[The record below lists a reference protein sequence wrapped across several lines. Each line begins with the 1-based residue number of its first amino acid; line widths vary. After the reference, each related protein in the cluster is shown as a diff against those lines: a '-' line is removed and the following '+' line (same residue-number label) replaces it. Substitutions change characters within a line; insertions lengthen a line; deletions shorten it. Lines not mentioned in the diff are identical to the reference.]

1 MGFLKKLQSENR
13 YVVFFFLY
21 IGFCISYIDRSAI
34 GLALPSVSK
43 DFNLAPTEMGVV
55 ISAFFIG
62 YSIMQIPG
70 GWLSDHFGSK
80 TVILVALTL
89 WSIFTFTTG
98 HASTLAGLLF
108 LRFVFGLCEGPYAG
122 SCYRAIAEY
131 FPRELRPAFTTG
143 ILSSNYIGSALAPV
157 VIVPLILW
165 FGWRGMFQI
174 LGIVGLIY
182 VFFYALFVKQ
192 TKPQEETK
200 EDKSKKNKYF
210 LHLLRFS
217 LIWKLILCAFCISCI
232 NKGLDAWMPTY
243 LIAERGINL
252 KAVGYLTPIPFIASF
267 LSTAVCGWVMNKYF
281 DKKENWMI
289 VICAALTAIFLY
301 FMYNAETIMWVVIFQ
316 CGVYFFKACILGTA
330 VAIVLKIVTGSIAGS
345 ASTLINMGGQVA
357 GFISPIIM
365 LTKINIM
372 STIEIPEPRCQLLP
386 WLNSCSIILPM
397 SRTFPPPRISAIT
410 NSEMLGTNTIV
421 MPLITPGTESGNIIL
436 RKVLAGVAPRSP
448 AASRRLWS
456 IFIRAL

>member
-34 GLALPSVSK
+34 GLALPAVSK
-43 DFNLAPTEMGVV
+43 DFDLAPTEMGVV

-143 ILSSNYIGSALAPV
+143 ILSSNYIGSAMAPV

-174 LGIVGLIY
+174 LGIVGLAY

-192 TKPQEETK
+192 TKPQEETE

-210 LHLLRFS
+210 LHLLKFS

-267 LSTAVCGWVMNKYF
+267 LSTAICGWVMNKYF
-281 DKKENWMI
+281 DKKENWVI
-289 VICAALTAIFLY
+289 VICAAMTAIFLY

-316 CGVYFFKACILGTA
+316 CGVYFFKACIMGTA
-330 VAIVLKIVTGSIAGS
+330 VAIVLKIVTGSIAGCT
-345 ASTLINMGGQVA
+345 STLINMGGQVA

-365 LTKINIM
+365 GYLVY
-372 STIEIPEPRCQLLP
+372 
-386 WLNSCSIILPM
+386 
-397 SRTFPPPRISAIT
+397 TFNGSFNAVFYYLMGVATLCAISALLIPT
-410 NSEMLGTNTIV
+410 RKEDMLD
-421 MPLITPGTESGNIIL
+421 LE
-436 RKVLAGVAPRSP
+436 K
-448 AASRRLWS
+448 
-456 IFIRAL
+456 

>member
-34 GLALPSVSK
+34 GLALPAVSK

-98 HASTLAGLLF
+98 HASTLSGLLF

-174 LGIVGLIY
+174 LGIVGLVY

-200 EDKSKKNKYF
+200 EDRSKKNKYF
-210 LHLLRFS
+210 LHLLKFS

-267 LSTAVCGWVMNKYF
+267 LSTAICGWVMNKYF

-289 VICAALTAIFLY
+289 VICAAMTAIFLY

-330 VAIVLKIVTGSIAGS
+330 VAIVLKIVTGSIAGCT
-345 ASTLINMGGQVA
+345 STLINMGGQVA

-365 LTKINIM
+365 GYLVYAFNGSFNAVFYYLM
-372 STIEIPEPRCQLLP
+372 GVAALCA
-386 WLNSCSIILPM
+386 
-397 SRTFPPPRISAIT
+397 ISALLIPT
-410 NSEMLGTNTIV
+410 RKEDMLD
-421 MPLITPGTESGNIIL
+421 LE
-436 RKVLAGVAPRSP
+436 
-448 AASRRLWS
+448 
-456 IFIRAL
+456 

>member
-157 VIVPLILW
+157 IIVPLILW

-174 LGIVGLIY
+174 LGIVGLVY

-192 TKPQEETK
+192 TKPQEETQ

-210 LHLLRFS
+210 MHLLKFS

-289 VICAALTAIFLY
+289 VICAAMTAIFLY

-365 LTKINIM
+365 GYLVYAFNGSFNAVFYYLM
-372 STIEIPEPRCQLLP
+372 GVAALCA
-386 WLNSCSIILPM
+386 
-397 SRTFPPPRISAIT
+397 ISALLIPT
-410 NSEMLGTNTIV
+410 RKEDMLD
-421 MPLITPGTESGNIIL
+421 LE
-436 RKVLAGVAPRSP
+436 K
-448 AASRRLWS
+448 
-456 IFIRAL
+456 

>member
-174 LGIVGLIY
+174 LGVVGLVY

-200 EDKSKKNKYF
+200 EDKSKKNEYF
-210 LHLLRFS
+210 LHLLKFS

-365 LTKINIM
+365 GYLVYAFNGSFNAVFYYLM
-372 STIEIPEPRCQLLP
+372 GVAALCA
-386 WLNSCSIILPM
+386 
-397 SRTFPPPRISAIT
+397 ISALLIPT
-410 NSEMLGTNTIV
+410 RKEDMLD
-421 MPLITPGTESGNIIL
+421 LE
-436 RKVLAGVAPRSP
+436 K
-448 AASRRLWS
+448 
-456 IFIRAL
+456 

>member
-174 LGIVGLIY
+174 LGIVDLVY

-210 LHLLRFS
+210 LHLLKFS

-267 LSTAVCGWVMNKYF
+267 LSTAICGWVMNKYF

-289 VICAALTAIFLY
+289 VICAAMTAIFLY

-365 LTKINIM
+365 GYLVYAFNGSFNAVFYYLMGVATL
-372 STIEIPEPRCQLLP
+372 CA
-386 WLNSCSIILPM
+386 
-397 SRTFPPPRISAIT
+397 ISALLIPT
-410 NSEMLGTNTIV
+410 RKEDMLD
-421 MPLITPGTESGNIIL
+421 LE
-436 RKVLAGVAPRSP
+436 K
-448 AASRRLWS
+448 
-456 IFIRAL
+456 

>member
-34 GLALPSVSK
+34 GLALPAVSK

-131 FPRELRPAFTTG
+131 FPRELRPAFSTG

-165 FGWRGMFQI
+165 FGWRGMFQA
-174 LGIVGLIY
+174 LGCIGFVY
-182 VFFYALFVKQ
+182 VFFYAFFVKQ
-192 TKPQEETK
+192 VKPAEEEK
-200 EDKSKKNKYF
+200 AGAKKGSKKEYF
-210 LHLLRFS
+210 LKLLHFS
-217 LIWKLILCAFCISCI
+217 IIWKLVVCAFCISCI

-252 KAVGYLTPIPFIASF
+252 KAVGYVTPIPFMASF
-267 LSTAVCGWVMNKYF
+267 LSTAVCGWIMNKYF
-281 DKKENWMI
+281 DRVEQYMI
-289 VICAALTAIFLY
+289 GICAVMTAVFLY
-301 FMYNAETIMWVVIFQ
+301 LMYNAETLFWVVVFQ
-316 CGVYFFKACILGTA
+316 CGVYFFKACILGSA

-345 ASTLINMGGQVA
+345 ASTLVNMGGQVA
-357 GFISPIIM
+357 GFISPVIM
-365 LTKINIM
+365 GYLVSAFNGSFNAVFYYLIAAAALCAV
-372 STIEIPEPRCQLLP
+372 SALLIPKRKEAMLDLGEG
-386 WLNSCSIILPM
+386 
-397 SRTFPPPRISAIT
+397 
-410 NSEMLGTNTIV
+410 SE
-421 MPLITPGTESGNIIL
+421 E
-436 RKVLAGVAPRSP
+436 
-448 AASRRLWS
+448 
-456 IFIRAL
+456 

>member
-34 GLALPSVSK
+34 GLALPAVSK

-143 ILSSNYIGSALAPV
+143 ILSSNYIGSAMAPV

-174 LGIVGLIY
+174 LGVVGLVY

-192 TKPQEETK
+192 TKPQEETE

-210 LHLLRFS
+210 LHLLKFS

-252 KAVGYLTPIPFIASF
+252 KAVGYLTPIPFIAFF
-267 LSTAVCGWVMNKYF
+267 LSTAICGWVMNKYF

-289 VICAALTAIFLY
+289 VICAAMTAIFLY

-316 CGVYFFKACILGTA
+316 CGVYFFKACIMGTA
-330 VAIVLKIVTGSIAGS
+330 VAIVLKIVTGSIAGCT
-345 ASTLINMGGQVA
+345 STLINMGGQVA

-365 LTKINIM
+365 GYLVY
-372 STIEIPEPRCQLLP
+372 
-386 WLNSCSIILPM
+386 
-397 SRTFPPPRISAIT
+397 TFNGSFNAVFYYLMGVATLCAISALLIPT
-410 NSEMLGTNTIV
+410 RKEDMLD
-421 MPLITPGTESGNIIL
+421 LE
-436 RKVLAGVAPRSP
+436 K
-448 AASRRLWS
+448 
-456 IFIRAL
+456 